1 MKMKI
6 LLIGG
11 GGREH
16 AIAEGIKKSKHNPI
30 LYALMAKKN
39 PGIAALCEDFLLKKK
54 QRLKKLSNMQKPG
67 R

>member
-1 MKMKI
+1 MKI

-16 AIAEGIKKSKHNPI
+16 VIAEGIKKSKHNPS

-39 PGIAALCEDFLLKKK
+39 PGIAALCEDF
-54 QRLKKLSNMQKPG
+54 SP
-67 R
+67 